1 MIILKKYFVNKKNMK
16 ILDLIS
22 ETFTSLFSN
31 KVRTFLTVLGIV
43 IGIGSVI
50 AMISV
55 GESAT
60 SSIEKDINSMGSN
73 FLTITLN
80 TTTFFDN
87 HMRPEML
94 NSKDV
99 ESLEKVDGID
109 RAFGL
114 VTTNGTVSYLD
125 NQESYI
131 INGVPEGYL
140 EMMDIK
146 PKNGVFFNSL
156 HGEKYSKVV
165 VISPDISETLFGNED
180 PIKKEVKI
188 NGEKYMIIGV
198 FDDTN
203 ASGMENMDSYVFLP
217 VSTAGRFISGNDSY
231 SYLFVELNEEEN
243 PIAME
248 TEVKYVL
255 EKNRGIVNKDEE
267 DYFNIIS
274 QEDILEITN
283 SIMGT
288 LSGVLAAIAGIS
300 LLVGGIGIMNM
311 MLTNI
316 SERTREIGLRKAIG
330 AKDNEISNQFLLES
344 IVLTLIGGIIGIL
357 IGWGLSSV
365 ASSLIGFD
373 SVLSL
378 KSIALGLGI
387 CAFIGIVFGYYPAK
401 KASKLNPIDALRHE

>member
-1 MIILKKYFVNKKNMK
+1 MK
-16 ILDLIS
+16 IIDLVS

-31 KVRTFLTVLGIV
+31 KVRTFLTILGIV

-73 FLTITLN
+73 FLTVVID

-87 HMRPEML
+87 HMKPKML
-94 NSKDV
+94 NSEDIK
-99 ESLEKVDGID
+99 SLRELDGID
-109 RAFGL
+109 NVYGL
-114 VTTNGTVSYLD
+114 ITTSSILSYLD
-125 NQESYI
+125 IQESYT

-140 EMMDIK
+140 EKINIK
-146 PKNGVFFNSL
+146 PKDGIFFNSL
-156 HGEKYSKVV
+156 HSEGYSKVV
-165 VISPDISETLFGNED
+165 VISPDISKTLFVNESA
-180 PIKKEVKI
+180 IGKEIKI
-188 NGEKYMIIGV
+188 NGEKYMVIGI
-198 FDDTN
+198 FDDSD
-203 ASGMENMDSYVFLP
+203 ASGMENMDTYVFMP

-231 SYLFVELNEEEN
+231 SYIFAELNEDEN
-243 PIAME
+243 VVAME

-267 DYFNIIS
+267 DYFNVIS
-274 QEDILEITN
+274 QEDILEVTN
-283 SIMGT
+283 SIMAT

-330 AKDNEISNQFLLES
+330 AKNTEISNQFLLEA

-357 IGWGLSSV
+357 IGWGLSSI

-373 SVLSL
+373 SVLSI
-378 KSIALGLGI
+378 KSIGLGLGI
-387 CAFIGIVFGYYPAK
+387 CTFIGVAFGYYPAK
-401 KASKLNPIDALRHE
+401 KASKMNPIDALRHE